1 MAKLT
6 IDDLDLSEKRVLVRV
21 DFNVPLKSGHVT
33 DETRIRTVLPTIN
46 KILESG
52 GSAIL
57 LSHLG
62 RPGGSPQSDLSLA
75 CVIPSLSVLLK
86 VPVRFSN
93 DCIGPE
99 AQQMANG
106 LGAGEVLL
114 LENLRFHPEEEKNDS
129 GFAAQLKALGD
140 EYVNDAFGTAHRAHA
155 STAALPS
162 LFAKPAAGYL
172 MQRELRLLGAALN
185 NPRRPFVAII
195 GGAKISGKIDVIT
208 RLLSVADLVLIGGGM
223 AFTFLK
229 SKGLEVGKSLLEE
242 SRLQMAGE
250 ILAGA
255 GHDKL
260 LLPVDCVVAR
270 DIETAKDRAV
280 VPVDRI
286 PKDFMGLDIGPAT
299 IDLFTARLEGASTIV
314 WNGPMGVFEKEEF
327 SSGTCEIAKAV
338 ACATDEGAT
347 SIIGGGDSAAA
358 VALTG
363 TADRMTH
370 ISTGGGASLEFMQ
383 GKVLPGVDAL
393 ADKE

>member
-6 IDDLDLSEKRVLVRV
+6 IDDLDLSKKRVLVRV
-21 DFNVPLKSGHVT
+21 DFNVPLNEGHVT
-33 DETRIRTVLPTIN
+33 DETRIRAVLPTLK
-46 KILESG
+46 KILDSG

-62 RPGGSPQSDLSLA
+62 RPGGTPKSDLSLA

-86 VPVRFSN
+86 VPVLFSK

-99 AQQMANG
+99 AQEMARR
-106 LGAGEVLL
+106 LSPGEVLL

-129 GFAAQLKALGD
+129 GFASQLKILGD

-155 STAALPS
+155 STAALPG
-162 LFAKPAAGYL
+162 LFDRPAAGYL
-172 MQRELRLLGAALN
+172 MQRELEVLGAALN
-185 NPRRPFVAII
+185 DPRRPFIAII
-195 GGAKISGKIDVIT
+195 GGAKISGKIDVVT
-208 RLLSVADLVLIGGGM
+208 RLLKVADRVLIGGGM

-229 SKGLEVGKSLLEE
+229 SKGLEIGKSLLEE

-250 ILAGA
+250 ILAAA
-255 GHDKL
+255 GSDKL

-270 DIETAKDRAV
+270 DIETARDRAV

-299 IDLFTARLEGASTIV
+299 IDLFAARLEGASTIV
-314 WNGPMGVFEKEEF
+314 WNGPMGVFEKKEF

-370 ISTGGGASLEFMQ
+370 ISTGGGASLEFME

>member
-6 IDDLDLSEKRVLVRV
+6 IDDFDLCKKRVLVRV
-21 DFNVPLKSGHVT
+21 DFNVPLNEGHVT
-33 DETRIRTVLPTIN
+33 DETRIRAVLPTLK
-46 KILESG
+46 KILDSG

-62 RPGGSPQSDLSLA
+62 RPGGTPMSDLSLA

-86 VPVRFSN
+86 VPVLFSK

-99 AQQMANG
+99 AQEMAGG
-106 LGAGEVLL
+106 LSPGEVLL

-129 GFAAQLKALGD
+129 GFASQLKILGD

-155 STAALPS
+155 STAALPG
-162 LFAKPAAGYL
+162 LFDRPAAGYL
-172 MQRELRLLGAALN
+172 MQRELEVLGAALN
-185 NPRRPFVAII
+185 DPRRPFIAII
-195 GGAKISGKIDVIT
+195 GGAKISGKIDVVT
-208 RLLSVADLVLIGGGM
+208 RLLKVADRVLIGGGM

-229 SKGLEVGKSLLEE
+229 SKGLEIGKSLLEE

-250 ILAGA
+250 ILAAA
-255 GHDKL
+255 GSDKL

-270 DIETAKDRAV
+270 DIETARDRAV

-299 IDLFTARLEGASTIV
+299 IDLFAARLEGASTIV
-314 WNGPMGVFEKEEF
+314 WNGPMGVFEKKEF

-370 ISTGGGASLEFMQ
+370 ISTGGGASLEFME